1 MMRAAG
7 LLLLLLALPLHAG
20 QRPPWEDKAYI
31 EKAFIEIAFKREY
44 SAGLK
49 RLNKWMRPIHWQIDY
64 EGGIKPSKTL
74 ETPILRHLDQLES
87 ITGIV
92 MVPVTRQPSLHI
104 VLTRDRDFAAAI
116 VRHGIMSSEEQAR
129 AFVRG
134 VNCMGHFRTNRRGE
148 ITSAWV
154 LIPVDHAFKRG
165 IYPACV
171 VEELTQVMGLP
182 NDADWVNP
190 SIANDSTRQDLL
202 SPLDYVMLR
211 LLYQPELKPGMT
223 VEQARPV
230 IRRLLNRFERLGI
243 LRMAPWL
250 VKQAGLN
257 KLSAEGR
264 L

>member
-1 MMRAAG
+1 MRTLA
-7 LLLLLLALPLHAG
+7 LLLLLITLPLQAG

-44 SAGLK
+44 AAGIK
-49 RLNKWMRPIHWQIDY
+49 RLNKWTRPVHWKIEY
-64 EGGIKPSKTL
+64 EDGVKASRLL
-74 ETPILRHLDQLES
+74 ETPILRHMDQLES
-87 ITGIV
+87 ITGII
-92 MVPVTRQPSLHI
+92 MVPVAQRPNLHI

-116 VRHGIMSSEEQAR
+116 ARHHLMPSDRAR
-129 AFVRG
+129 HFVRG
-134 VNCMGHFRTNRRGE
+134 VNCMGNYSTNRHGE
-148 ITSAWV
+148 ITRATV
-154 LIPVDHAFKRG
+154 IIPVDHAFKRG

-171 VEELTQVMGLP
+171 VEEITQVMGLP

-190 SIANDSTRQDLL
+190 SIANDASRQDLL

-243 LRMAPWL
+243 LKMAPWL

-257 KLSAEGR
+257 KLNAEGR